1 MNVRQEAAKMVVSE
15 LGPFEISVDIALA
28 RGGRFLAALAE
39 GRLEAQIEPA
49 AGHEAIMSALGT
61 VAALGQAR
69 AGVVQTRRELV
80 LTRAK
85 LGLREVAV
93 GGLMGCP
100 KEDGNTFS
108 TSGSLPNPA
117 AEKVG

>member
-1 MNVRQEAAKMVVSE
+1 MNIRQEAARMVVSE

-28 RGGRFLAALAE
+28 RGGRLLAALAE
-39 GRLEAQIEPA
+39 GRLEAQLEPS
-49 AGHEAIMSALGT
+49 AGHEAIMSTLDT

-80 LTRAK
+80 LTRTK
-85 LGLREVAV
+85 IGLREVAV

-100 KEDGNTFS
+100 KENDDGFS
-108 TSGSLPNPA
+108 TSGSLSDA
-117 AEKVG
+117 AVDAVS